1 MDEIITMNNIVKR
14 FKDKTALNG
23 ISFKVNRGEIFG
35 FLGPSGAGKTTTI
48 KLLTSQLLP
57 SSGEAKVFNKDIYS
71 LKKSIFKDIGVLT
84 DTSGVYERLSV
95 WENLEL
101 FANIYGVD
109 KKNID
114 EVLERLELIKDKK
127 TLAKK
132 LSKGMRQR
140 LILAR
145 SVLHKPQLL
154 FLDEPTSSLDPGV
167 SQEVHKYL
175 KELNK
180 NGTTIFLTTHNME
193 EADKLCHRVAFLNE
207 GKIEEIDTPENL
219 KLKYAEDK
227 IEVRL
232 RSTGEIVT
240 INKDADGGEKIR
252 DWMLK
257 NEIVS
262 IHSKEPDLEQIFL
275 RLTGREL

>member
-14 FKDKTALNG
+14 FKDKTALDG

-71 LKKSIFKDIGVLT
+71 LKKNIFKDIGVLT

-219 KLKYAEDK
+219 KLRYAEDK
-227 IEVRL
+227 IEIRL
-232 RSTGEIVT
+232 RSTGKIVT

-257 NEIVS
+257 NEIIS

-275 RLTGREL
+275 RLTGRGL